1 MFTLPFFQITRV
13 WTTDWCTYPKLTS
26 TLDISLRKV
35 VLRNYRGIKSQIYL
49 ARFFVS
55 NARALESMRFE
66 IEATNV
72 STKWI
77 GRQQRLL

>member
-1 MFTLPFFQITRV
+1 
-13 WTTDWCTYPKLTS
+13 
-26 TLDISLRKV
+26 
-35 VLRNYRGIKSQIYL
+35 VLRNYRGIKPEIGL

-77 GRQQRLL
+77 KAT